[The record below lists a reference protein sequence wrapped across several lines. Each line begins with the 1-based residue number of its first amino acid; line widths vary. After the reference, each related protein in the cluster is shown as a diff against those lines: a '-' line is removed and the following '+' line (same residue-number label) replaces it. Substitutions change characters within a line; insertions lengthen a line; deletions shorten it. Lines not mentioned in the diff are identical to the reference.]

1 MLPTRTREKME
12 DQLEDNGDGRQHL
25 LDVVGQLQV
34 GHHRLAAP
42 LHVGKPLPTHP
53 HTPKNLRRAA
63 LTRV

>member
-25 LDVVGQLQV
+25 IDVVGQLQPC
-34 GHHRLAAP
+34 RRSMSESP
-42 LHVGKPLPTHP
+42 SPHP
-53 HTPKNLRRAA
+53 HTPKTLRRAA